1 MLYSTVGN
9 ADPFLCRKNISGT
22 STPLSEL
29 LGRIQEGRR
38 SPITEVAEDLDEL
51 LDQFY
56 SSSEEMKEKEL
67 DFDGLDSQIS
77 SNPSLSI
84 KSPQPIFKPKP
95 HDPYEIGKATIEVK
109 HLFREQNEDELR
121 QKKVMENMINENN
134 QKHYKRKSKQRRRK
148 SSAMMEKHFISN
160 NNMKTNKDHAP
171 PAPILQTG
179 VSESDGN
186 FSPSSKVSTSKVTE
200 GGLSLE
206 IEPSRN
212 NPYLS
217 DSLKGSFSHISA
229 ENNYGEYFISQSII
243 LFRFYNILIPLIFFR
258 YL

>member
-84 KSPQPIFKPKP
+84 KSQQPIFKPKP

-134 QKHYKRKSKQRRRK
+134 QKHNKRKSKQRRRK
-148 SSAMMEKHFISN
+148 SSAMMEKHNFISN
-160 NNMKTNKDHAP
+160 NNMKTNKDH
-171 PAPILQTG
+171 APILQTG

-186 FSPSSKVSTSKVTE
+186 FSPSSKLSTSKVTE
-200 GGLSLE
+200 GGSYTSLE
-206 IEPSRN
+206 IEPSRS

-229 ENNYGEYFISQSII
+229 ENNYGEYFNQSII
-243 LFRFYNILIPLIFFR
+243 FIYNVLIPQSI
-258 YL
+258 